1 MNDIRKITN
10 DEYLKLSIDDLN
22 YNQMNNKQKEEYLNI
37 YSLYMNYF
45 LKFLIKKINLQE
57 YDNLLKVNNPVF
69 IPLKDN
75 MDIYQLISKNLL
87 EYFYIRNN
95 IYLSRLNSVELE
107 YLRNKIL
114 NNDLIFD
121 ENTFNFIDL
130 TYKRLIF
137 EVINDDPNI
146 KGKINYG
153 PNLESDLYY
162 APNNG
167 LVLGIRYDEFN
178 LGGMN
183 EEEWFLNRINQKEYI
198 KKVIIQIEN
207 EVENKLN
214 IPCKIIEYDQYSV
227 ELNKNTNKK
236 IF

>member
-95 IYLSRLNSVELE
+95 IYLSRLNNVELE

-167 LVLGIRYDEFN
+167 LILGIRYDEFN

-236 IF
+236 MF